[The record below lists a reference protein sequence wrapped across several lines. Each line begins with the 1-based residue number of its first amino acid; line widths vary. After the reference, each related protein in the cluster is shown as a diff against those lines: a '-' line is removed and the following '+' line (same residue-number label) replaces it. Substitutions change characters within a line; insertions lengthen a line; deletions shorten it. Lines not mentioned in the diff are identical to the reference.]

1 MHDDFGK
8 YKHFSRVKWKGSYQ
22 SYRPSFFEE
31 TTTQE
36 GQSGLK
42 KKTNRYTS
50 THLTQRWRISRES
63 CPILH
68 QMTGQIGHP
77 TGTWITVRCVSC
89 SHRKRARMNKY
100 EHRTES
106 CTKFKNLAVQFH
118 VVKRMYWSFCLSLRR
133 ELNRYTNVS
142 LNYVERKSRSQ
153 TRSIFDQTSWSDV
166 VMERRSDSY
175 WSDSSNRRDTEVI
188 LWSISI
194 HEVTVCS
201 VRLNAIDH

>member
-8 YKHFSRVKWKGSYQ
+8 YKHFFSSQMKGIVSVVSSLILWRNDYT
-22 SYRPSFFEE
+22 RRH
-31 TTTQE
+31 
-36 GQSGLK
+36 SGLK

-89 SHRKRARMNKY
+89 SHRKRTRMNKY

-142 LNYVERKSRSQ
+142 LNYVKRKSRSQ

-175 WSDSSNRRDTEVI
+175 WSDSSIVEI
-188 LWSISI
+188 LK
-194 HEVTVCS
+194 
-201 VRLNAIDH
+201 